1 MYLKSLELHGFKSFP
16 NKTTLNFERGATVI
30 IGPNG
35 SGKSNIS
42 DAMRWVLGE
51 LSSKNIRGSKMED
64 VIFGGADSRKPMGF
78 AEVSVTFDN
87 TDAAHRLNSPYDEIT
102 VTRRYYRAG
111 SSEYYINRHPVRLK
125 DIYELFMNTGI
136 GRDGYSVIGQ
146 GKIAEILSKKSEDR
160 RGIFEDA
167 AGIAKYRYK
176 KQETERALE
185 KTDENMVRIE
195 DNLSYLESRV
205 GPLEKESE
213 KAKKYIE
220 LYDKKKQLDVSLWL
234 YDTEKLR
241 NDIKEAEDAFK
252 LSEHELEIA
261 DDTLRSLQT
270 QSDRLFEESQA
281 KKLESEK
288 IYSEIDA
295 ATKSLHE
302 VDSGIMIA
310 QNEAGHKR
318 ELAEQGRNSLTALHA
333 SVVSAKDDADKLLEE
348 AERLEKSNEERQK
361 KYDALRSEQEEL
373 LKKAQALE
381 AELDEKQSKIRVRE
395 SELMDV
401 QVRLSVL
408 ESARASDAAKSA
420 TANQEA
426 VRYEEEA
433 AKLEAECDA
442 ATQSVDM
449 YVSRLSE
456 LDGKLEKLKQKQN
469 ELLKHKDEIS
479 DRLATLKV
487 ERGTLEQRIDALRRM
502 EEHFEGYSN
511 TVRHIMKKCEEG
523 GYVKGKIYG
532 PLSKLIQTDSKY
544 ITAIETALGQSMQN
558 IVVDTEATA
567 KETIGALKRDN
578 AGRATFYP
586 VSSIKYA
593 GETDEIRR
601 AANYNGY
608 IGRADTLVECDGE
621 FSEINRY
628 LLGRTLVF
636 DGLDNASFA
645 AKELRYKVKI
655 VTLDGQVINA
665 GGSFTG
671 GSAKR
676 DSGIL
681 SRTAEIERLTV
692 KLSEVK
698 SNFELLSREYSDV
711 CNDCETTDSELG
723 TERQTAELLRAMLS
737 TEQNRLEAAKA
748 KLDANGEL
756 RSMLKSDM
764 ERIGNMHQNYES
776 DHAELENSAKELESV
791 INAIRSERAETEIS
805 RHALLDER
813 ESKGNEADALFLEMT
828 EVRRDAEVKRQLA
841 GNATARGREFEAKAE
856 EMLAQIKLY
865 ERQEAELDQKQS
877 HNRAESDKLRTLLKN
892 LGDSRVEIESEIQ
905 QIEVKMN
912 STRIKINEK
921 TNQKEVV
928 FRTHTKNEAHLKN
941 MSDELDKMTSKLWED
956 YELTYLT
963 ANAMGYPAVDEKNRQ
978 GFVSEQ
984 STLKSQLKSLG
995 SVNVNAIE
1003 EYTQVKEEY
1012 DSLKRQVDDLTASK
1026 NDLLGIISNL
1036 DKEMRVKFTEAF
1048 SAINANF
1055 AETFRA
1061 LFGGG
1066 SAELVLSEPDDVL
1079 SSGIEIKAAPPGKI
1093 IKNMTLLSGGE
1104 QAFIAIA
1111 LLFAILKVNPAPFC
1125 ILDEIEAALDEINV
1139 KRFAEY
1145 IKEFESTQ
1153 FVLITHRRGTMEAAD
1168 CLYGVTMPERG
1179 ISRVL
1184 TLDVNDIESRKR
1196 ELGDGI
1202 F

>member
-16 NKTTLNFERGATVI
+16 NKTTLNFMRGSTVI

-87 TDAAHRLNSPYDEIT
+87 TDAANRLNSPYDEIT

-111 SSEYYINRHPVRLK
+111 SSEYYINRRPVRLK

-160 RGIFEDA
+160 RSIFEDA

-213 KAKKYIE
+213 KARKYLD
-220 LYDKKKQLDVSLWL
+220 LYDRKKRVDVSLWL

-241 NDIKEAEDAFK
+241 RDIKEAEDAFK
-252 LSEHELEIA
+252 ISEHELEIA

-281 KKLESEK
+281 KKLESER

-295 ATKSLHE
+295 VTKRLHE
-302 VDSGIMIA
+302 IDSGMLVA

-318 ELAEQGRNSLTALHA
+318 ELAEQGRNSLTSLHA
-333 SVVSAKDDADKLLEE
+333 SVVAAKDEQKKLLSE
-348 AERLEKSNEERQK
+348 AEGLEKSNAERQSR
-361 KYDALRSEQEEL
+361 YEALRLEQEEL
-373 LKKAQALE
+373 LAQAQKLE
-381 AELDEKQSKIRVRE
+381 FELAEKQNEIRACE
-395 SELMDV
+395 SEQMDI
-401 QVRLSVL
+401 QVRISVL
-408 ESARASDAAKSA
+408 EGSRAQDDEKSA
-420 TANQEA
+420 NANQEA
-426 VRYEEEA
+426 QRYEEEA
-433 AKLEAECDA
+433 AKLEEDCRLAKE
-442 ATQSVDM
+442 SVDM
-449 YVSRLSE
+449 YASRLGE
-456 LDGKLEKLKQKQN
+456 LDGKLGTLTQRFD
-469 ELLKHKDEIS
+469 ELTSRRDGIS
-479 DRLATLKV
+479 EELGRITV
-487 ERGTLEQRIDALRRM
+487 ERSSLEQRIDTLKRM

-511 TVRHIMKKCEEG
+511 TVRHIMRKCEEG
-523 GYVKGKIYG
+523 GYVDGKIYG
-532 PLSKLIQTDSKY
+532 PLSKLISTDTKY

-558 IVVDTEATA
+558 IVVDTEQTA
-567 KETIGALKRDN
+567 KDTIYALKRDN

-601 AANYNGY
+601 ASQYDGY
-608 IGRADTLVECDGE
+608 VGRADTLVECE
-621 FSEINRY
+621 ETFAEINRW

-636 DGLDNASFA
+636 DSLDNASKA

-671 GSAKR
+671 GSVKR

-681 SRTAEIERLTV
+681 SRSAEIETLTV
-692 KLSEVK
+692 KLAQMTENAESLEKELSSVREELEV
-698 SNFELLSREYSDV
+698 
-711 CNDCETTDSELG
+711 TDNELG
-723 TERQTAELLRAMLS
+723 AERQTAELLKTMLS
-737 TEQNRLEAAKA
+737 SEQSKYETAKA
-748 KLDANGEL
+748 KLDANSDLRAML
-756 RSMLKSDM
+756 RSDL
-764 ERIGNMHQNYES
+764 ERIGNKNYDAE
-776 DHAELENSAKELESV
+776 HAELAEA
-791 INAIRSERAETEIS
+791 SERVEKKIEEMKAARAETEIS
-805 RHALLDER
+805 RHELLDLR
-813 ESKGNEADALFLEMT
+813 EQKGEAADKLFLEMA
-828 EVRRDAEVKRQLA
+828 ECRRDIEVKRQLA
-841 GNATARGREFEAKAE
+841 DSAAARGEEFAARAD
-856 EMLAQIKLY
+856 EMLERIRLY
-865 ERQEAELDQKQS
+865 ERQEAELDEKQS
-877 HNRAESDKLRTLLKN
+877 LNRDESNKLRASLEKLSA
-892 LGDSRVEIESEIQ
+892 SRVDIEAAIGE
-905 QIEVKMN
+905 IEVKMN
-912 STRIKINEK
+912 ASRIKINEK
-921 TNQKEVV
+921 TNQKEVI
-928 FRTHTKNEAHLKN
+928 FRAHTKNETHLKS
-941 MSDELDKMTSKLWED
+941 MCDDLDKMTAKLWED

-963 ANAMGYPAVDEKNRQ
+963 AVAMNYPEVNEKNRAEN
-978 GFVSEQ
+978 VSEQ
-984 STLKSQLKSLG
+984 TTLKNQLRALG
-995 SVNVNAIE
+995 NVNVGAIE
-1003 EYTQVKEEY
+1003 EYTQVKTEY
-1012 DSLKRQVDDLTASK
+1012 DSLKQQVDDLRASK
-1026 NDLLGIISNL
+1026 EDLCGIIAEL
-1036 DKEMRVKFTEAF
+1036 DKEMRAKFTAAF

-1066 SAELVLSEPDDVL
+1066 SAELSLSEPDDVL
-1079 SSGIEIKAAPPGKI
+1079 NSGIEIKAAPPGKI

-1125 ILDEIEAALDEINV
+1125 ILDEIEAALDEVNV

-1145 IKEFESTQ
+1145 IKEFDSTQ

-1184 TLDVNDIESRKR
+1184 TLDINDIESRKR

-1202 F
+1202 L